1 MLEEMRLQKYIASA
15 GVCSRRAAEEYI
27 KNGRIKVNGKVVSE
41 LGVKVTTKDAVFVD
55 NKKIEIENNKIYIML
70 NKPHGYI
77 TTMCDEKGRKCVKDL
92 IHEKE
97 RVFPLGRL
105 DRDTTGLLL
114 LTNDGDFANKVMHPS
129 KEIYKTYVAKIDKE
143 ITLEDVEKLKNGVDI
158 GDFVTSKAK
167 VKILKEN
174 LVEIKICEGKNRQV
188 RRMFDS
194 LGYKV
199 LKLNRTKVGQLELKN
214 LKMGSY
220 IKLTE
225 KDIMKIFN

>member
-27 KNGRIKVNGKVVSE
+27 KNGRVKVNGKVVSE